1 MSESDATR
9 APAEP
14 TPTQPVAVG
23 STPVPGAVEP
33 PAPDLQVSGD
43 TAQGTAARSSVRAR
57 PRGPLTRMGPWAPV
71 AGALLGVVLG
81 VVAAI
86 LLAGTANDFRGRLS
100 LVFLVV
106 GLGLLGASGTLL
118 ADEVR
123 LLRWRAR
130 EAALRP
136 AAWIDTTAGLL
147 NGLTPARLLVLVAGF
162 VLFLAAWVAIG

>member
-23 STPVPGAVEP
+23 STPVTGP
-33 PAPDLQVSGD
+33 PAAPQLPPDDVPAAD
-43 TAQGTAARSSVRAR
+43 AAAQAQPSAPPRSSVRAR

-71 AGALLGVVLG
+71 AGALLGIVLG

-86 LLAGTANDFRGRLS
+86 LLAGTADGFRGRLS

-106 GLGLLGASGTLL
+106 GLGLLGAAGTLL

-123 LLRWRAR
+123 LLRWRTR

-136 AAWIDTTAGLL
+136 AAWIDTTASLL
-147 NGLTPARLLVLVAGF
+147 
-162 VLFLAAWVAIG
+162 